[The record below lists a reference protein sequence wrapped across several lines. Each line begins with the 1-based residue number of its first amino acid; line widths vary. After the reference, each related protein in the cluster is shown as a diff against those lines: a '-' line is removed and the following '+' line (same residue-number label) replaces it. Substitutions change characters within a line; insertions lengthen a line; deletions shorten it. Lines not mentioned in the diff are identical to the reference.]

1 MSNCHHL
8 DIVDP
13 WVQTLTKCLDEPE
26 IACHVSLKLGT
37 AALMVWLC
45 SKLLQLVAPE
55 SLDLRAV
62 NAPPDS
68 TAWVQLSRPTTPDL
82 LSNPESAAAAPSHT
96 PAQPSEQGLAEPD
109 IPPAAVED
117 GSLPLSS
124 LQDQEAMREALERSS
139 MPGPDSLPTAPG
151 SLQVPMLHR
160 RNVTR
165 RCWPVWQASSLT
177 CTLTRHERFN
187 WPSKIGTPG

>member
-1 MSNCHHL
+1 M
-8 DIVDP
+8 
-13 WVQTLTKCLDEPE
+13 
-26 IACHVSLKLGT
+26 A
-37 AALMVWLC
+37 WLC

-68 TAWVQLSRPTTPDL
+68 TAWVQRLSRPTTPDP
-82 LSNPESAAAAPSHT
+82 LSNPKAAAAAPSPT

-109 IPPAAVED
+109 APSAAVGD

-139 MPGPDSLPTAPG
+139 MPGQDSLPAAPG
-151 SLQVPMLHR
+151 SLQVQMLHR
-160 RNVTR
+160 QRHKSR
-165 RCWPVWQASSLT
+165 LFCWPV
-177 CTLTRHERFN
+177 
-187 WPSKIGTPG
+187 